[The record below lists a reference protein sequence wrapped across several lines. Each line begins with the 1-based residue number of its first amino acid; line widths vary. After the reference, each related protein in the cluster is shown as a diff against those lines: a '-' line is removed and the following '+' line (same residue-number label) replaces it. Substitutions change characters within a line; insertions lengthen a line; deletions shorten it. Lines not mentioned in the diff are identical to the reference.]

1 MTELLLQNELF
12 QVLSP
17 EDAASLAG
25 LLKEE
30 QVRAGET
37 IFRQGEPRRRLL
49 LVRSGA
55 VRLSEHRRS
64 GERLGKQARGEGQE
78 RPLLTYHAGSF
89 LGEAALLDDSPH
101 STTAVATL
109 DSTLLTLERSAF
121 AGWLAQRP
129 EAAARVL
136 GQVARVIFGRMK
148 KGLGAGAGSHYA
160 SGATRIEHD
169 LLGDREV
176 PVEAYYGV
184 QTLRALENFA
194 ITDIPLHHFPV
205 FIRALALVKKAAAMA
220 NHRLGL
226 LEPGL
231 AQAIVR
237 ACDEIADGQ
246 LHAQFVVDMI
256 QGGAGTST
264 NMNANEVIANRALE
278 ILGRPMGDYA
288 VLHPNDH
295 VNLSQSTN
303 DAYPTAIRL
312 ALLLSVRPLVDEME
326 ELVQAL
332 RHKGREFARVI
343 KMGRTQLQDA
353 VPMTLGQEFGAW
365 AITVEED
372 IDRLKENARL
382 FLEINLGGTAI
393 GTGICADPDYPREA
407 LKALREVSGIEFV
420 LARDLVE
427 ASSDTGS
434 LLIFSGILRRV
445 AVKASKI
452 CNDLRLLSSG
462 PRCGLGEINLPP
474 RQPGSSIM
482 PGKVNPVIPEVVNQ
496 VAFQVI
502 GNDLTVTMA
511 SEAGQLELNV
521 MEPVIVFNL
530 FQSIRMLE
538 RAFSALRRLCID
550 GITANEDHCRSQ
562 VERSIGLATAL
573 LPWIGYA
580 GASRVAKEAQAS
592 GRSVAEVVTE
602 LGLLTR
608 EQLDEILQPE
618 RMVAPVR
625 LSVDRGERAEGET
638 GSPV

>member
-1 MTELLLQNELF
+1 MSDLLLKNEIF
-12 QVLSP
+12 QVLD
-17 EDAASLAG
+17 EAEAGSLAG
-25 LLKEE
+25 LLEE
-30 QVRAGET
+30 TRVRAGET

-49 LVRSGA
+49 LIRSGA
-55 VRLSEHRRS
+55 VRLSEHQ
-64 GERLGKQARGEGQE
+64 RLGGRGGPQDRRGTAE
-78 RPLLTYHAGSF
+78 RTLLTYHAGHF

-109 DSTLLTLERSAF
+109 DTTLLTLDRGAF
-121 AGWLAQRP
+121 AGWLEEHP
-129 EAAARVL
+129 EAAGRVL

-148 KGLGAGAGSHYA
+148 KGLGAGTGSVYA
-160 SGATRIEHD
+160 TGATRREHD

-176 PVEAYYGV
+176 PADAYYGV
-184 QTLRALENFA
+184 QTLRALENFS
-194 ITDIPLHHFPV
+194 ITGIPLHHYPE
-205 FIRALALVKKAAAMA
+205 FIRSLALVKKAAALA
-220 NHRLGL
+220 NRRLGL
-226 LEPGL
+226 LDEPL
-231 AQAIVR
+231 AEAIVR

-246 LHAQFVVDMI
+246 LHTQFVVDMI

-278 ILGRPMGDYA
+278 LLGREMGDYA

-326 ELVQAL
+326 ELVGAL
-332 RHKGREFARVI
+332 RRKGAEFARVI

-353 VPMTLGQEFGAW
+353 VPMTLGQEFDAW
-365 AITVEED
+365 ACTVEED
-372 IDRLKENARL
+372 VERLKENVRL

-407 LKALREVSGIEFV
+407 LKALREVSGLDFV
-420 LARDLVE
+420 LAKDLVE

-482 PGKVNPVIPEVVNQ
+482 PGKVNPVIPETVNQ
-496 VAFQVI
+496 VAFQVV

-550 GITANEDHCRSQ
+550 GITANEARCREL
-562 VERSIGLATAL
+562 VEHSIGLATAL

-580 GASRVAKEAQAS
+580 NASRVATEAQAS

-602 LGLLTR
+602 MGLLTR
-608 EQLDEILQPE
+608 AQLDDILQPE
-618 RMVAPVR
+618 KMVAPVR
-625 LSVDRGERAEGET
+625 LSVDRGERGA
-638 GSPV
+638 

>member
-1 MTELLLQNELF
+1 MRDLLLKNELF
-12 QVLSP
+12 QVLD
-17 EDAASLAG
+17 EAEAESLAG
-25 LLKEE
+25 LLEE
-30 QVRAGET
+30 ARYRAGET

-64 GERLGKQARGEGQE
+64 GERAGAGARTGEGE
-78 RPLLTYHAGSF
+78 RTLLTYHAGHF

-101 STTAVATL
+101 STTAVAAL
-109 DSTLLTLERSAF
+109 DSTLLTLDREAF
-121 AGWLAQRP
+121 AGWLEQRP
-129 EAAARVL
+129 EAASRVL

-148 KGLGAGAGSHYA
+148 KGLGAGAGSVYA
-160 SGATRIEHD
+160 SGATRREHD
-169 LLGDREV
+169 LLGAREV
-176 PVEAYYGV
+176 PADAYWGV
-184 QTLRALENFA
+184 QTLRALENFS
-194 ITDIPLHHFPV
+194 ITGIPLHHFPE
-205 FIRALALVKKAAAMA
+205 FIRALVLVKKAAALA
-220 NHRLGL
+220 NRRLGL
-226 LEPGL
+226 LAPEL
-231 AQAIVR
+231 AEAIER

-246 LHAQFVVDMI
+246 LHGQFVVDML

-264 NMNANEVIANRALE
+264 NMNANEVLASRALE
-278 ILGRPMGDYA
+278 LLGREMGDYA
-288 VLHPNDH
+288 ALHPNDH

-312 ALLLSVRPLVDEME
+312 ALLLSVRPLAAEME
-326 ELVQAL
+326 ELVAAL
-332 RHKGREFARVI
+332 RRKGREFARVI

-353 VPMTLGQEFGAW
+353 VPMTLGQEFEAW
-365 AITVEED
+365 ATTVEED
-372 IDRLKENARL
+372 VDRLRENARL

-407 LKALREVSGIEFV
+407 VRALREVSGLDFV
-420 LARDLVE
+420 LAKDLVE

-502 GNDLTVTMA
+502 GHDLTVTMA

-521 MEPVIVFNL
+521 LEPVLAFNL

-538 RAFSALRRLCID
+538 RAFSALRRLCVD
-550 GITANEDHCRSQ
+550 GITANEAHCRAQ

-608 EQLDEILQPE
+608 AQLDEILQPE
-618 RMVAPVR
+618 KMVAPVR
-625 LSVDRGERAEGET
+625 LSVDRGERGA
-638 GSPV
+638 